1 MMVDLGKKPVI
12 LAVDDA
18 SDTLGMLSAVLESAD
33 MTALVASDAESAI
46 SLMSRI
52 TPDLILMDASMPRMD
67 GFEATRAIKSR
78 ETLAH
83 IPVVFMT
90 GLSEPE
96 NVVKGFEAGGVDY
109 ITKPI
114 VPQVML
120 ARVRAHL
127 ANARLAQSARRALD
141 ASGPP
146 LMAVNREGHVQWVTP
161 EGLKLLDETTDEWRN
176 RLAPVLAAIIQG
188 KKDNVRLK
196 QTREGTV
203 FASFIGD
210 SQPGEFLI
218 RLKDANAPTKEKV
231 CVLLREAR
239 AIPRIGKGIEDNQ
252 AVGRVGLPPVVD
264 KVGSDKAGSAGDQKI
279 HRGAMCSMRRGEIT
293 RKIPAHFAL
302 ASSGAARM
310 ERASK
315 FLSEKKPLRESPSCR
330 LIPSSL

>member
-218 RLKDANAPTKEKV
+218 RLKDANAPSEAAILKKV
-231 CVLLREAR
+231 FTLTDREAEVLGWLAKGKSDR
-239 AIPRIGKGIEDNQ
+239 DIATILDCSPRTVAKHLEQIYSKLQVENRTAAAMQ
-252 AVGRVGLPPVVD
+252 AVHVL
-264 KVGSDKAGSAGDQKI
+264 
-279 HRGAMCSMRRGEIT
+279 
-293 RKIPAHFAL
+293 
-302 ASSGAARM
+302 
-310 ERASK
+310 SK
-315 FLSEKKPLRESPSCR
+315 T
-330 LIPSSL
+330 

>member
-218 RLKDANAPTKEKV
+218 RLKDANAPSEAAILKRVFT
-231 CVLLREAR
+231 LTDREAEVLGWLAKGKSDR
-239 AIPRIGKGIEDNQ
+239 DIATILDCSPRTVAKHLEQIYSKLQVENRTAAAMQ
-252 AVGRVGLPPVVD
+252 AVHVL
-264 KVGSDKAGSAGDQKI
+264 
-279 HRGAMCSMRRGEIT
+279 
-293 RKIPAHFAL
+293 
-302 ASSGAARM
+302 
-310 ERASK
+310 SK
-315 FLSEKKPLRESPSCR
+315 T
-330 LIPSSL
+330 

>member
-1 MMVDLGKKPVI
+1 MAPDLGKKPVI

-18 SDTLGMLSAVLESAD
+18 SDTLGMLSAVLEGAD
-33 MTALVASDAESAI
+33 MTALVAADAESAI
-46 SLMSRI
+46 SLLSHI

-78 ETLAH
+78 ETFAH

-90 GLSEPE
+90 GLSGPE
-96 NVVKGFEAGGVDY
+96 DVVKGFEAGGVDY

-120 ARVRAHL
+120 ARVRTHL

-146 LMAVNREGHVQWVTP
+146 VMAVNRAGQVRWVTP
-161 EGLKLLDETTDEWRN
+161 EGLKLLDETTDEWRS

-188 KKDNVRLK
+188 KSDNVRLK
-196 QTREGTV
+196 QTSKGTI

-218 RLKDANAPTKEKV
+218 RLKDANAPTEAAILKTV
-231 CVLLREAR
+231 FALTDREAEVLGWLAKGKADR
-239 AIPRIGKGIEDNQ
+239 DIATILACSPRTVAKHLEQIYSKLQVENRTAAAMQ
-252 AVGRVGLPPVVD
+252 AVHVL
-264 KVGSDKAGSAGDQKI
+264 
-279 HRGAMCSMRRGEIT
+279 
-293 RKIPAHFAL
+293 
-302 ASSGAARM
+302 
-310 ERASK
+310 SK
-315 FLSEKKPLRESPSCR
+315 N
-330 LIPSSL
+330 

>member
-1 MMVDLGKKPVI
+1 
-12 LAVDDA
+12 
-18 SDTLGMLSAVLESAD
+18 
-33 MTALVASDAESAI
+33 
-46 SLMSRI
+46 
-52 TPDLILMDASMPRMD
+52 
-67 GFEATRAIKSR
+67 
-78 ETLAH
+78 
-83 IPVVFMT
+83 MT

-218 RLKDANAPTKEKV
+218 RLKDANAPSEAAILKRVFT
-231 CVLLREAR
+231 LTDREAEVLGWLAKGKSDR
-239 AIPRIGKGIEDNQ
+239 DIATILDCSPRTVAKHLEQIYSKLQVENRTAAAMQ
-252 AVGRVGLPPVVD
+252 AVHVL
-264 KVGSDKAGSAGDQKI
+264 
-279 HRGAMCSMRRGEIT
+279 
-293 RKIPAHFAL
+293 
-302 ASSGAARM
+302 
-310 ERASK
+310 SK
-315 FLSEKKPLRESPSCR
+315 T
-330 LIPSSL
+330 